1 MLFLIIFHNTIIR
14 NINSYKHVILV
25 TFTMLLHPKFIS
37 SKKHLIM
44 ATLKMT
50 NLEEIQETIASNL
63 AVLIY
68 FNTESCNVGEAFLP
82 KVEKLVSNS
91 FPKIKIFTVDLNFS
105 PEIAAHYSAFVEPT
119 VLVFY
124 DGKETVRKSRNIS
137 VFELEEAIARPYKL
151 IFE

>member
-1 MLFLIIFHNTIIR
+1 
-14 NINSYKHVILV
+14 
-25 TFTMLLHPKFIS
+25 
-37 SKKHLIM
+37 M

-50 NLEEIQETIASNL
+50 SLEEIQETIASNL
-63 AVLIY
+63 AVLVY
-68 FNTESCNVGEAFLP
+68 FNTESCSVGEAFLP

-91 FPKIKIFTVDLNFS
+91 FPKIKIFTVDLNIS

-124 DGKETVRKSRNIS
+124 DGKETIRKSRNIS
-137 VFELEEAIARPYKL
+137 VFELDDVISRPYKL